1 MKANMHWLV
10 MQDRGHKQMT
20 KHERMTKRR
29 CFACPFVILPLPA
42 GKFPLQPVDKT
53 RHGREETAARFR
65 RDRWRWFFGVAFD
78 RPFAGGRSSRHRDRQ
93 FGRGEHGEHWAR
105 QEDLL
110 ASAISP
116 LQIMLLCKAWIVRQP
131 Q

>member
-65 RDRWRWFFGVAFD
+65 RDRWRWFFGSHLTD
-78 RPFAGGRSSRHRDRQ
+78 R
-93 FGRGEHGEHWAR
+93 
-105 QEDLL
+105 LL
-110 ASAISP
+110 AEGHRVIAIDN
-116 LQIMLLCKAWIVRQP
+116 LVAENTANIGLGKKTC
-131 Q
+131 